1 MIDGPILVMTAWL
14 AGVATGISA
23 ARLSSWIHHIR
34 QRRMGPPHARRRAEW
49 ASVDDDGNF
58 SIGLVRA
65 HNPLTGYQ
73 PRSHGRTPVPP
84 PSDP

>member
-1 MIDGPILVMTAWL
+1 MTDSISFWALGWITG
-14 AGVATGISA
+14 GVTGFWVG
-23 ARLSSWIHHIR
+23 RWWPMH
-34 QRRMGPPHARRRAEW
+34 QRRTRPPHARWRAEW